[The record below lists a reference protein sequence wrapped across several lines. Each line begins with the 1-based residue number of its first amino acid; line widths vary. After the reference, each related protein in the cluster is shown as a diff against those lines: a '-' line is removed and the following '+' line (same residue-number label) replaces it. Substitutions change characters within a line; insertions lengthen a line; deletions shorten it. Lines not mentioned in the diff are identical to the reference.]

1 MNWSKLN
8 PEQRIELIKT
18 VWHANISATGLAVAI
33 GCSRNSICGF
43 YGRYRDNL
51 PDHPLQMGVHQ
62 KRLLGKLKKGTIT
75 RRSYRDNQ
83 KEQPAPSFVPQDAG
97 TRFTVEDIPSTA
109 DDGLNVSLIDNTGC
123 WWPLNDGGPY
133 VFCGHARLGA
143 YSYCERHVIR
153 SRGVGSES
161 ERRAHRVSAR
171 HLEVG

>member
-1 MNWSKLN
+1 MNWSDLNAEQRNKSIKKIWREGMSARDIGKELSASRAAICGHYKRNRDTLSDCPLPMGAHEKHRKGILLPHIAERYKKRDN
-8 PEQRIELIKT
+8 PELKEKPGIK
-18 VWHANISATGLAVAI
+18 ADID
-33 GCSRNSICGF
+33 F
-43 YGRYRDNL
+43 D
-51 PDHPLQMGVHQ
+51 
-62 KRLLGKLKKGTIT
+62 
-75 RRSYRDNQ
+75 
-83 KEQPAPSFVPQDAG
+83 
-97 TRFTVEDIPSTA
+97 VEDIPSTA

-123 WWPLNDGGPY
+123 WWPLNGGGPY